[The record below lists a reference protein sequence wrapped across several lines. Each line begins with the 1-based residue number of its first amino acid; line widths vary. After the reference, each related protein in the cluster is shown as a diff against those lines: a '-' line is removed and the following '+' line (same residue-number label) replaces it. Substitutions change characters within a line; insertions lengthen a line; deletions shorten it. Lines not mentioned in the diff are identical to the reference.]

1 MAKRVYSDE
10 FKQAAV
16 EQVIVGRHTMVEVFK
31 RLGINYQ
38 TLRQWVDDARLA
50 SPVSTVPKELPIEQ
64 RYRELEKENAR
75 LRMERD
81 IFWGKLKTE
90 MVNHAKFETKREA
103 QRAIFEYIEMFY
115 NRKRLHATL
124 NYVSPVEFEE
134 GCVR

>member
-10 FKQAAV
+10 FMHAAC
-16 EQVIVGRHTMVEVFK
+16 EQVIVGRHTIVEVAK
-31 RLGINYQ
+31 RLGVNYQ

-81 IFWGKLKTE
+81 ILKKAAAYF
-90 MVNHAKFETKREA
+90 AKE
-103 QRAIFEYIEMFY
+103 Q
-115 NRKRLHATL
+115 L
-124 NYVSPVEFEE
+124 
-134 GCVR
+134 